1 MPPPDGSPSSRARS
15 RARARP
21 PRARLSL
28 SPPFAAL
35 PFLLLL
41 DLASSVS
48 AASLA
53 SRRLVHPALGDV
65 TAVAS
70 YAVDARTVITALGSN
85 DVPSRVHFLAHC
97 DAARDARH
105 DGAFTLP
112 PGVGPARSAAAHAP
126 GYLVLGTAQS
136 PGAIVPAGALTG
148 DPIVLLPGED
158 VLAAAAAL
166 PRATP
171 TSPPAFVFATW
182 TAPSRLVLVE
192 VDERSRRLR
201 ADALR
206 RATMPPGVDF
216 VRAAVADPRGGV
228 VRIATD
234 TDPAVVVAVDVQN
247 LRVVDALVLP
257 RPARH
262 VRAGASS
269 PDGRHSYWV
278 THDDPSAV
286 VRLTHDTP
294 DGAAVSSG
302 VFELD
307 PRRGEVRA
315 ASVGAD
321 ADGVVYVGFEAP
333 DAFRGEGGAKN
344 DDVEGVYGVYA
355 DAASAVALVDGGDAG
370 LSRLSSENASAI
382 RASGARAMLFA
393 RGADGAGYYV
403 TRSSPSEMIVV
414 DHRDD
419 HVVARAGPVAVETN
433 ANRDAN
439 ATATAT
445 ANSKSTSTSS
455 SSSNA
460 SFACVAFVN
469 ATHAGGWR
477 AALPPGATIQIAAE
491 ASGMAWTRIDAR
503 EEEWRAAKGDARWSL
518 TACGERG
525 GVEPSASSTRYA

>member
-1 MPPPDGSPSSRARS
+1 M
-15 RARARP
+15 
-21 PRARLSL
+21 
-28 SPPFAAL
+28 
-35 PFLLLL
+35 
-41 DLASSVS
+41 S

-70 YAVDARTVITALGSN
+70 YAIDARTVITALGSN
-85 DVPSRVHFLAHC
+85 DVPSRVHFVAHC
-97 DAARDARH
+97 DAAGDARH
-105 DGAFTLP
+105 DGAFALP

-148 DPIVLLPGED
+148 RPIVLLPGED

-192 VDERSRRLR
+192 VDERTRRLR
-201 ADALR
+201 EDTIR

-216 VRAAVADPRGGV
+216 VRATVADPRGGV

-234 TDPAVVVAVDVQN
+234 ADPSVVVAVDDET
-247 LRVVDALVLP
+247 LRVIDVVVLP

-278 THDDPSAV
+278 THDIPSV
-286 VRLTHDTP
+286 IVRLTHDTP
-294 DGAAVSSG
+294 RGAAVVSS

-307 PRRGEVRA
+307 PTRGDARA
-315 ASVGAD
+315 TSVGAD
-321 ADGVVYVGFEAP
+321 ADGVLYVGFEAP
-333 DAFRGEGGAKN
+333 DAFRTREDG
-344 DDVEGVYGVYA
+344 VEKGD

-370 LSRLSSENASAI
+370 LSRLSSGNRSAF
-382 RASGARAMLFA
+382 RALGARAAIFA
-393 RGADGAGYYV
+393 RGAGGVGTYV
-403 TRSSPSEMIVV
+403 TRASPSEMIVV

-419 HVVARAGPVAVETN
+419 RGEGDGGEDRGEDGGEDGGEDRGEDGGEDGGEDRVVARAGPVAVETTTN
-433 ANRDAN
+433 RDANRDAA
-439 ATATAT
+439 ATATA
-445 ANSKSTSTSS
+445 SSSSPSSSPSPSPSS
-455 SSSNA
+455 SSS
-460 SFACVAFVN
+460 ACVAFVN

-477 AALPPGATIQIAAE
+477 AALPPGVTVQMAAE

-503 EEEWRAAKGDARWSL
+503 EEEWRSARGDARWSL
-518 TACGERG
+518 AACVARG
-525 GVEPSASSTRYA
+525 GVESSASSRR

>member
-1 MPPPDGSPSSRARS
+1 MPPLDGSPSSRARS

-21 PRARLSL
+21 SRARLSL
-28 SPPFAAL
+28 YPPFAAL

-41 DLASSVS
+41 GLASSVS
-48 AASLA
+48 AASLS

-97 DAARDARH
+97 DAADDARH

-112 PGVGPARSAAAHAP
+112 PEVGPVRSAAAHAP

-171 TSPPAFVFATW
+171 TSPLAFVFATW

-234 TDPAVVVAVDVQN
+234 TDPAVVVAVDVQT

-262 VRAGASS
+262 VRAGATS

-286 VRLTHDTP
+286 VKLTHDTP
-294 DGAAVSSG
+294 DGAAVASG

-333 DAFRGEGGAKN
+333 DAFPFPGEGGAKN
-344 DDVEGVYGVYA
+344 DDVEGVHGVYA

-393 RGADGAGYYV
+393 RGADGVGYYV
-403 TRSSPSEMIVV
+403 TRSAPSEMIVV

-419 HVVARAGPVAVETN
+419 RVVARAGPVSVETN

-439 ATATAT
+439 SAATAK
-445 ANSKSTSTSS
+445 ANST
-455 SSSNA
+455 SNA

-477 AALPPGATIQIAAE
+477 AALPPGATLQIAAE
-491 ASGMAWTRIDAR
+491 ASEMAWIRIDAR
-503 EEEWRAAKGDARWSL
+503 EEEWRAAKGEARWSL

-525 GVEPSASSTRYA
+525 GVEPAASSTRFA